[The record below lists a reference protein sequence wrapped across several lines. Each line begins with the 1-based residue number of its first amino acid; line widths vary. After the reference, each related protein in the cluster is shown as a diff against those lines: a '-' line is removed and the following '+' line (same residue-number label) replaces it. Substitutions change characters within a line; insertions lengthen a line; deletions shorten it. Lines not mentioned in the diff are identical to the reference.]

1 MTGRVTLT
9 ERDPI
14 RSDEERDLRMTAGRT
29 LATGGSE
36 STAMASFSSIVATAI
51 TKSWIKN

>member
-1 MTGRVTLT
+1 VTLT
-9 ERDPI
+9 ERDPT